1 MLEPSLEQ
9 LIQRIHDSAHKLVLE
24 FAGAGSQAL
33 FWLHSVAGSSRTIL
47 EATDRYVA
55 ASLAELLDGPPA
67 QFVGRETA
75 LAMAQAA
82 YRRAMRLT
90 DGAAGDFGVGCT
102 AALATD
108 RARRGADRCWIA
120 TRDRAGFRVYGLEMS
135 KGARDRHG
143 EEALVSRLLLRAIAD
158 ASGVEDSAPLGLL
171 DGEQLEH
178 DAIAEADPLAQ
189 LLEGA
194 ARSVTVAPDGRRV
207 ADAPVRGVL
216 VSGSFNPLHIGH
228 ERLAHAVA
236 EALGLPASFE
246 LPVLN
251 ADKPPLGYAEIE
263 RRLDQFHGHYSVVL
277 SREPL
282 FVHKAELFP
291 GCVFA
296 IGYDTAERLVDPRYY
311 GDAAGRDT
319 ALESIRANRC
329 RFLVAGRVEDGVFRT
344 LADIALPDGFRD
356 LFVEL
361 PERAFR
367 MDLSSSEIRAWRAAG
382 QAGCDGGRLP

>member
-1 MLEPSLEQ
+1 MLDPSLGQ
-9 LIQRIHDSAHKLVLE
+9 LIQRIHDSAHKLVFE

-47 EATDRYVA
+47 EATDRYAA
-55 ASLAELLDGPPA
+55 ASLADLLGGPPEQA
-67 QFVGRETA
+67 VARETA
-75 LAMAQAA
+75 LAMADAA

-90 DGAAGDFGVGCT
+90 DGAAGNFGVGCT
-102 AALATD
+102 AAIATD

-120 TRDRAGFRVYGLEMS
+120 TRDRAGYRVYGLEMI
-135 KGARDRHG
+135 KGARDRQG

-158 ASGVEDSAPLGLL
+158 ASGVEDGVLLGLL
-171 DGEQLEH
+171 DGEQLEA
-178 DAIAEADPLAQ
+178 DVIAKADPLAQ
-189 LLEGA
+189 LLDGT
-194 ARSVTVAPDGRRV
+194 ARSVIITPDGRRE

-216 VSGSFNPLHIGH
+216 VSGSFNPLHVGH
-228 ERLAHAVA
+228 ERLAHAA
-236 EALGLPASFE
+236 SEALSLPAHFE

-263 RRLDQFHGHYSVVL
+263 RRLDQFRERYTIVL

-282 FVHKAELFP
+282 FVGKAELFP

-296 IGYDTAERLVDPRYY
+296 IGYDTAERLVEPRYY
-311 GDAAGRDT
+311 GGEPGRDAALD
-319 ALESIRANRC
+319 SIRANSC

-344 LADIALPDGFRD
+344 LADIDIPDGFCD

-367 MDLSSSEIRAWRAAG
+367 IDLSSSEIRAWRSA
-382 QAGCDGGRLP
+382 QPV